1 MQIIIMV
8 LILALVLFV
17 QFIVYKNFGLKN
29 IRYSINFSKTEAFED
44 EEIEIVEEIENAK
57 ALPLP
62 WVRTEINCSRWLTFT
77 GYHGN
82 NTNARDVQKG
92 LISGVFMLKGY
103 QKIRRSWRVKCE
115 KRGIFRVEDISLAV
129 SDLFGLIK
137 PTIVFKVERSIC
149 VLPLPANI
157 NAPELS
163 SETYIGDIS
172 VNRFVQPDPFVISG
186 AKEYTGRE
194 PMNRIHWSQ
203 SARLGKIMVY
213 NNEYTTERRMLI
225 IMNMQ
230 RTFHSEREKLP
241 VNALETQIKGA
252 AFMLDYCY
260 STHTPVA
267 FTANTKET
275 ISIEPLEG
283 YEHNISVLRTLAYL
297 KNSCGCHID
306 DFMQSC
312 NFADYTDIIFITRF
326 LTDITVDILQR
337 LSCSGK
343 TVTILSTEISEC
355 DFCEVIHLPRAKNYP
370 IEGGEE

>member
-1 MQIIIMV
+1 MA
-8 LILALVLFV
+8 LILALVLGV

-29 IRYSINFSKTEAFED
+29 IRYSIFFSKTEAFED

-82 NTNARDVQKG
+82 DTNVRDVQKG

-103 QKIRRSWRVKCE
+103 QKIRRSWKVKCE
-115 KRGIFRVEDISLAV
+115 KRGVFKVEDITLAV
-129 SDLFGLIK
+129 SDLFGLVK
-137 PTIVFKVERSIC
+137 PTCVFKVERQIC

-163 SETYIGDIS
+163 SEAYIGDIS
-172 VNRFVQPDPFVISG
+172 VNRFVLPDPFVISG
-186 AKEYTGRE
+186 AKEYSGRE
-194 PMNRIHWSQ
+194 PMNRIHWAQ

-241 VNALETQIKGA
+241 VSALETQIKGA
-252 AFMLDYCY
+252 AFMLDHCY
-260 STHTPVA
+260 ATHTPVA
-267 FTANTKET
+267 LTANSGE
-275 ISIEPLEG
+275 SLNIEPMEG
-283 YEHNISVLRTLAYL
+283 YEHNISALRKLATL

-306 DFMQSC
+306 DFMQKQ
-312 NFADYTDIIFITRF
+312 NFTDYTDIIFITRF
-326 LTDITVDILQR
+326 LTDVTVEILQR
-337 LSCSGK
+337 LCGSGK
-343 TVTILSTEISEC
+343 NVTILSTEMSEC

-370 IEGGEE
+370 PEGGDE